1 MSIFNSHL
9 QPLMHRLEGKGMD
22 KDSILGFIWSMKSCV
37 LNYPDI
43 DCDQLNRKIQTMG
56 WHDFQVDHSTLQL
69 IMACFQPEALR
80 N

>member
-1 MSIFNSHL
+1 MSILNNDL
-9 QPLMHRLEGKGMD
+9 QSLMHQLEEKGMD
-22 KDSILGFIWSMKSCV
+22 KGSIPGFIWSMKSCV

-43 DCDQLNRKIQTMG
+43 DCVHLNRKIQTMG
-56 WHDFQVDHSTLQL
+56 WHDFQVDYSTLQL